1 MKVLAIGNS
10 FSQDATRYLHEIAKA
25 DGYDLTVVNLY
36 IGGCSLSQHY
46 ENTQKDAKD
55 YSLEFNGSATGFFV
69 SIREALLAN
78 EWDYV
83 TLQQVSHF
91 SHKYES
97 YQPYLNELAAYVRAL
112 CQKSEL
118 LIHQTWAYEQGSA
131 RLVEELGYRD
141 QSEMYRDL
149 AAAYE
154 MAAKEIGAKG
164 IIPSGA
170 VFQELLKNGIKTV
183 HRDTFHA
190 TLGLGRYALG
200 LLWYHVLTGRSVEEN
215 SFCDF
220 DEPVSVE
227 EMEIARMVVWDIFV

>member
-1 MKVLAIGNS
+1 MHVLAIGNS
-10 FSQDATRYLHEIAKA
+10 FSQDATRYLHQIAKA
-25 DGYDLTVVNLY
+25 DHYDLTVVNLY

-46 ENTQKDAKD
+46 ENMQKDAKN
-55 YSLEFNGSATGFFV
+55 YSMEFNGESTGFFV
-69 SIREALLAN
+69 SIREALLSN

-91 SHKYES
+91 SHRYDS
-97 YQPYLNELAAYVRAL
+97 YQPYLNELSAYVRQLSPKAG
-112 CQKSEL
+112 Q

-131 RLVEELGYRD
+131 RLTEELGYED
-141 QSEMYRDL
+141 QKKMYLDL

-154 MAAKEIGAKG
+154 KAALDIGAEF

-170 VFQELLKNGIKTV
+170 AFQELLSRGIEKV

-190 TLGLGRYALG
+190 TLGLGRYTLG
-200 LLWYHVLTGRSVEEN
+200 LLWYKALTGRNIMDN

-220 DEPVSVE
+220 DEPVSDA
-227 EMEIARMVVWDIFV
+227 EIWTAKQTVRELTE